1 MSELRMNAYY
11 YAFEPTGVFAVDRIL
26 SAVAAAGKAYHHTE
40 DWCDPGKNG
49 LSNVDYIQQAAVD
62 AAAALA
68 TARAE
73 ARKAALEEAAAVFD
87 VYASD
92 QRAAIAKGWLRGR
105 GIKDSEVRAET
116 WEDAAKELRDAAA
129 DPAIR
134 ALIEKEG

>member
-73 ARKAALEEAAAVFD
+73 ARNAALEEAAKVHDERVKDLRWNLRLARGD
-87 VYASD
+87 EHAASI
-92 QRAAIAKGWLRGR
+92 QREITVHE
-105 GIKDSEVRAET
+105 DSAT
-116 WEDAAKELRDAAA
+116 
-129 DPAIR
+129 AIR
-134 ALIEKEG
+134 ALIEHESKEG